1 MVASNLSDHQDV
13 RRVTEVLC
21 NNKINTKIKNKKKK
35 KQEGEK
41 KKRNTVPLKL
51 SIWLG
56 YQCWVL
62 STAIVGT
69 LVATFPDPDKRT
81 PLKWIPVGP

>member
-21 NNKINTKIKNKKKK
+21 DNNINTKIKKNKK
-35 KQEGEK
+35 G
-41 KKRNTVPLKL
+41 KKRKRTKNTAPLEL

-62 STAIVGT
+62 STATVGT
-69 LVATFPDPDKRT
+69 LVATFPDPDKGT